1 MEILPGGAKHSA
13 RVLLLPFPTHAVL
26 WLRKCHTK
34 RVSVIIL
41 QNVLFICNLCVTLIQ
56 MMNTLIL
63 IVNIYYLSF
72 PGFLYI

>member
-1 MEILPGGAKHSA
+1 MEISPGGAKHSA
-13 RVLLLPFPTHAVL
+13 RVLLKPFPTHALL

-34 RVSVIIL
+34 GASVIIL
-41 QNVLFICNLCVTLIQ
+41 QNILFICNLCVILISI
-56 MMNTLIL
+56 MTTLIL